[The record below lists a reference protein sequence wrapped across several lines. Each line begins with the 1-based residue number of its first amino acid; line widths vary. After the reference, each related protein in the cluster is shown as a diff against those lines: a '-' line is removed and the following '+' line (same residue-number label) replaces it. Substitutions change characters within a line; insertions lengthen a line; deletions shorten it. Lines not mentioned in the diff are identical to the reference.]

1 MITRIMDLLRPRRF
15 AEVNDVLVSRQ
26 TDGNVDTQYMRTLH
40 LAEQARH
47 DIRRIMDAALDVQD
61 AVNNITCDVAG
72 IVQTMKQAS
81 RAAAAVSIT
90 LGERSDAGAND
101 ALDDVAAAVLQFF
114 MEDNGAIEMWHL
126 TWDNADDIT
135 KAYYR
140 RAADAVLRHIS
151 GKLVIVSAPHY
162 ENAHAT
168 SDAVQL

>member
-1 MITRIMDLLRPRRF
+1 MDLLRPRRF
-15 AEVNDVLVSRQ
+15 AEVNDVTVSRQ
-26 TDGNVDTQYMRTLH
+26 TDGNVDTQYVRTLH

-47 DIRRIMDAALDVQD
+47 DIRTIMDAALDVQN
-61 AVNNITCDVAG
+61 AINNITRDVNG
-72 IVQTMKQAS
+72 IIISMQQAS

-114 MEDNGAIEMWHL
+114 MEDNGDPELWHL
-126 TWDNADDIT
+126 SWDNADNIT

-151 GKLVIVSAPHY
+151 GKLVIVSVPRN
-162 ENAHAT
+162 ENTHAT